1 VVATDSS
8 EPSRTRTTDAS
19 PGVFCRASGPQRSP
33 PAHSAEPKRSS
44 SGRHSSNNVKNY
56 DSVLKGIEGLHF
68 DGGERVQY

>member
-1 VVATDSS
+1 
-8 EPSRTRTTDAS
+8 
-19 PGVFCRASGPQRSP
+19 VFCRASGPQRSP

-68 DGGERVQY
+68 DGDERVQY